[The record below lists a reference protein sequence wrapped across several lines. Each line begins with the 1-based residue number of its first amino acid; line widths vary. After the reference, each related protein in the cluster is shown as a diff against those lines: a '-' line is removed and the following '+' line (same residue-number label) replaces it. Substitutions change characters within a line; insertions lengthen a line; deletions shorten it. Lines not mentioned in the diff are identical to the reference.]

1 MLAPRPKH
9 GDLLT
14 TRNTICFGLAVTSL
28 PFNPLLKGQNHQD
41 LTRMPTLEIAV
52 FSYNRGIYLKNCIDS
67 ISRHLSS
74 IPYFVYDDNSTDPDT
89 ASYLKTIA
97 TQVIQTEKDVSDR
110 HGGYYQN
117 MQSALD
123 NAKSDYALLIQDDMQ
138 VVRPFLDSDLG
149 DIDTI
154 FQKNPSLAFLSPV
167 FLKGRKRDFF
177 RENYIADPQT
187 NSYAWAST
195 SDSLVPGCYADV
207 SIVHVQRLR
216 SASWTFQSSEV
227 SNGELAKEKFGP
239 MHQLSNP
246 FIFYLPEEPAYRGKV
261 LTLGA
266 QIAFKMDGGKIKNF
280 KDMSPRA
287 VTDFINR
294 DLAILP
300 FAEDFIDTVD
310 PRVKRPYKFNGY
322 RKSYLTLLINKLE
335 LLIRKIVN

>member
-1 MLAPRPKH
+1 
-9 GDLLT
+9 
-14 TRNTICFGLAVTSL
+14 
-28 PFNPLLKGQNHQD
+28 
-41 LTRMPTLEIAV
+41 MPTLEIAV
-52 FSYNRGIYLKNCIDS
+52 FSYNRGIYLKNCIGS
-67 ISRHLSS
+67 ISRHMPE
-74 IPYFVYDDNSTDPDT
+74 IPYFVYDDNSTDLDT

-97 TQVIQTEKDVSDR
+97 KNVIRSKKDVSDR

-123 NAKSDYALLIQDDMQ
+123 HAKSDYVLLIQDDMQ
-138 VVRPFLDSDLG
+138 VVRPFLDSDIA
-149 DIDTI
+149 DIDAI

-177 RENYIADPQT
+177 KENYIADPQT
-187 NSYAWAST
+187 KSYAWSSA

-207 SIVHVQRLR
+207 SIVNVQRLR
-216 SASWTFQSSEV
+216 SAFWTFRPSEV
-227 SNGELAKEKFGP
+227 SNGDLAKEKFGT

-280 KDMSPRA
+280 KDMPPGA

-294 DLAILP
+294 DLAIMP
-300 FAEDFIDTVD
+300 FAEDFIYTVD
-310 PRVKRPYKFNGY
+310 PRVKKPYKFNGY
-322 RKSYLTLLINKLE
+322 RKSYLTLFINKVE
-335 LLIRKIVN
+335 LLIRKIAK